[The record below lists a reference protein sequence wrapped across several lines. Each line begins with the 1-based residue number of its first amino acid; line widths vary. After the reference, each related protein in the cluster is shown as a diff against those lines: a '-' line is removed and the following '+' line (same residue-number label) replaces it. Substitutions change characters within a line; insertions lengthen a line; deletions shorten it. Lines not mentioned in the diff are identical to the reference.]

1 MSSDSTSADEPTRT
15 RRTDA
20 GAKRPGPSEGH
31 NDDRQLPVTDPSQL
45 ELDSATQREQ
55 APAPARKSV
64 GSRSRTSRPAPQK
77 RAASTP
83 AITAGDEL
91 EMRLAR
97 VWFWE
102 GSFTRRGINL
112 QQHFTDENFTIT
124 DLDLLALDVTGQL
137 TLRRGIGEAKS
148 GTGKDAP
155 KPMDRCLWLAGV
167 SQLVDAH
174 TADYVT
180 AANVSRKVR
189 EVAARLGVRPTSMND
204 LSRRETAVRIS
215 EVLDVGSHG
224 PTAMLKAKAAQKHAR
239 NQRSWE
245 RAFWF
250 VRCEVWFLEPW
261 HAIKRSVGLLDSLAN
276 WWTPDID
283 DDDQAMLRWLYAEAL
298 GIFALNSVVLAGL
311 RLASEK
317 NEWRAWAADRL
328 AEGAVPMHQM
338 KVLSSAID
346 KYTAGL
352 LGRLGAPAQVHT
364 EAMGTFLPAPPEW
377 TDSLLEL
384 IERLAANPLTSRHLP
399 RHVDLVVHERLV
411 HRRHIDPRVL
421 ARVDGIHSSDLDKMR
436 RQLTAFLRGNARL
449 PDTVDKALATTTT
462 PGPALTNDAAPTVAA
477 RSDESKPAAD
487 LDH

>member
-1 MSSDSTSADEPTRT
+1 MSSDSTSADELHRNRRASAATGSSRQAAAEGPT
-15 RRTDA
+15 
-20 GAKRPGPSEGH
+20 
-31 NDDRQLPVTDPSQL
+31 DDRQPPVTGQDQL
-45 ELDSATQREQ
+45 ELDSTPRSEPA
-55 APAPARKSV
+55 APPTPKST
-64 GSRSRTSRPAPQK
+64 GSRGRTSRPAPQK
-77 RAASTP
+77 RASSTP
-83 AITAGDEL
+83 AITRGDEL

-124 DLDLLALDVTGQL
+124 DLDLLALEVTGQL

-167 SQLVDAH
+167 SQLVDAQ

-189 EVAARLGVRPTSMND
+189 EIAARLGVRPTSMND
-204 LSRRETAVRIS
+204 LSQRENAVRIG

-224 PTAMLKAKAAQKHAR
+224 PTAMIKAKTAQKHAR
-239 NQRSWE
+239 NERQWE

-261 HAIKRSVGLLDSLAN
+261 HAIKRCIGLLDSLTN
-276 WWTPDID
+276 WWTPEID

-298 GIFALNSVVLAGL
+298 GIFALNAVVLAGL

-317 NEWRAWAADRL
+317 NDWRAWAADRL

-364 EAMGTFLPAPPEW
+364 EAMGTFLPSPPEW

-384 IERLAANPLTSRHLP
+384 IERLAANPLTARHLP
-399 RHVDLVVHERLV
+399 RHVDLVVYERLV
-411 HRRHIDPRVL
+411 HRRHIVPQVL
-421 ARVDGIHSSDLDKMR
+421 SRVDGVQGSDLDKMR

-449 PDTVDKALATTTT
+449 PETVDKALATTTT
-462 PGPALTNDAAPTVAA
+462 PAPVKGTSPTAAPAA
-477 RSDESKPAAD
+477 TIE
-487 LDH
+487 